1 VDIRIGIINSPREL
15 SFETDKSTA
24 EIEKIVVAALE
35 GDAKFMKLVDDK
47 NRVYLIALDTFAY
60 IEFGSDSSR
69 RIGFVA

>member
-1 VDIRIGIINSPREL
+1 MDIRIGIINSPREL